1 MSRTQR
7 GRPKLSKIDLEITD
21 KLEFNDGDCAVIIKE
36 DGSIGR
42 VIMPKIDKAFLSTE
56 GYRKLLDVLDLLQP
70 GSKDE
75 MIKHSEKGKGRVH

>member
-1 MSRTQR
+1 M
-7 GRPKLSKIDLEITD
+7 SKIDLEITD

-75 MIKHSEKGKGRVH
+75 MSKHSEKAKGRVH

>member
-1 MSRTQR
+1 M
-7 GRPKLSKIDLEITD
+7 SKIDLEITD

-70 GSKDE
+70 GSKDQ
-75 MIKHSEKGKGRVH
+75 MIKHSEKAKGRVH

>member
-1 MSRTQR
+1 MYKTQQ

-75 MIKHSEKGKGRVH
+75 MIKHSEKAKGRVH

>member
-1 MSRTQR
+1 M
-7 GRPKLSKIDLEITD
+7 SKIDLEITD

-42 VIMPKIDKAFLSTE
+42 VIMPKIDKAFLSTD
-56 GYRKLLDVLDLLQP
+56 GYRKLLDVLDLLQT

-75 MIKHSEKGKGRVH
+75 MIKHSEKAKGRVH